1 MGGWPVGTR
10 VFRRAARLAPP
21 EVPSGEVHL
30 EAPPEI
36 PRAVPTSPLLR
47 LLPLLMVVGSL
58 GFIVVIGVD
67 NPTSWLFGG
76 MFALST
82 LGMVAGGA
90 TRGGGQRRA
99 EADEDRKDYLR
110 YLAQVRRRARAT
122 AADQR
127 RALEWTHPDPSAL
140 VGLARGPRMWERRP
154 SDPDF
159 AHVRVGRGSQRLAT
173 ALVPPQTG
181 PVDELE
187 PVSTV
192 ALRRFVRTHSIVPDL
207 PTAVSLRAFAALG
220 VTGADAAA
228 RRGLVRALIAQL
240 VTFHGP
246 DDLVVAVAA
255 TGPARAEWEWVKW
268 LPHVAHPRLH
278 DGAGPVRMVT
288 SSLGAVEAW
297 LAPELAGRNRF
308 ARGAAPVADAAH
320 VVVVLDDAEVTRSEQ
335 IVLEEG
341 LAGVTL
347 IDLSAALGTLTARRG
362 LELVLDDGDG
372 DGGPARIGARGQQGV
387 EWFGRPD
394 SLGAVEAEA
403 LARRL
408 APCRTPAAG
417 GDAEEE
423 PLLTSPGILELL
435 GVDGEP
441 DTFDVAAAW
450 RPRPVRDR
458 LRVPFGVSAEG
469 EPVELDIKEAA
480 QEGMGP
486 HGLCVGATGSGK
498 SELLRTLVLG
508 LITTHSSEVLNLVLV
523 DFKGGATFAGLA
535 GAPHVAAVI
544 TNLADDLGL
553 VDRMQDALAGEM
565 QRRQEMLR
573 AAGNLANVTE
583 YERARE
589 NGAPLEPL
597 PTLFV
602 VVDEFSELLS
612 QKPDFAE
619 LFVAIGRLGRS
630 LQMHLLLA
638 SQRLEEGRLRGLDSH
653 LSYRIGLKTFSA
665 SDSRAVLGVPDAAE
679 LPPVPGS
686 GYLKVESSTMIRFKA
701 GYVSG
706 PYRAAE
712 RVAPDP
718 SPLPREM
725 RPRPFSASWVEPGET
740 ERSAAR
746 PGTSAPTA
754 LGADGHGP
762 GGGHPYGGNGHLDGS
777 GNGSGRGVPGPP
789 AVIGPHGP
797 SRPPTT
803 GGTPSVLDVVVE
815 RLRGQGPPAHEVW
828 LPPLAEPA
836 TLDALLPPL
845 SETPDRGLT
854 APGFPANS
862 QLTIPVGIVDRPFD
876 QRRDVLWAELAG
888 AAGHVVVA
896 GGPQSGKSTLLR
908 TLVTAAALTHTPTEV
923 QFYAVDLGG
932 GTLAGLA
939 GLPHVGSVAGRGEPD
954 LVRRTVAEVA
964 ALLAGRERWFRE
976 TGVES
981 MSDLRAR
988 RRRSGAELDR
998 LLRRRG
1004 ELAPGTGGSDMLGD
1018 VFLVVDGW
1026 HAFRSEHE
1034 QLEQTVISLA
1044 TAGLSYG
1051 VHVVITASRWA
1062 ELRPA
1067 LKDLLGTRFELR
1079 LGDPSESE
1087 VDRRVAAVVP
1097 TGRPGRGLSRDG
1109 LHVLTALPR
1118 LDGVADAA
1126 DLGRATGELVARVAA
1141 AWGGPGAPRVRLLP
1155 DRVGVEALPGPDEG
1169 PPHLLPLGL
1178 SEERLAP
1185 VLLDVAAD
1193 PHFVCY
1199 ADAESGKTALL
1210 RGLAH
1215 QIVTR
1220 YRPEQARLV
1229 LVDYRRS
1236 LLGAVASDH
1245 LISYTSSA
1253 QAAAQAMSELA
1264 ASLQARLP
1272 GPDVTPA
1279 QLRARSWWTGPDV
1292 FVLVDDYDLVAGGSS
1307 NPLTA
1312 LLDLLPQAR
1321 DVGLH
1326 LVVARRTGG
1335 ASRAMFEP
1343 VLARLRELSSPGIV
1357 MSGSRDEGVL
1367 LGTVRPG
1374 PQPPGRGWLVG
1385 RRHGERLVQVAWR
1398 APDPPITEPA
1408 RAAAGSPAA
1417 PGAPEAPDAPDA
1429 PDRDP

>member
-1 MGGWPVGTR
+1 MGTR
-10 VFRRAARLAPP
+10 VFRRAARPAPP
-21 EVPSGEVHL
+21 AVPSGEVHL

-110 YLAQVRRRARAT
+110 YLAQMRRRARET
-122 AADQR
+122 AVDQR
-127 RALEWTHPDPSAL
+127 RALEWTHPEPSAL
-140 VGLARGPRMWERRP
+140 VGLVRGPRMWERRP

-207 PTAVSLRAFAALG
+207 PTAVSLRAFASVG
-220 VTGADAAA
+220 VTGGDIDA
-228 RRGLVRALIAQL
+228 RRGLARALVAQL
-240 VTFHGP
+240 VTAHSP

-255 TGPARAEWEWVKW
+255 TGPARAAWEWVKW
-268 LPHVAHPRLH
+268 LPHAAHPRLY

-288 SSLGAVEAW
+288 SSLSAVEAW
-297 LAPELAGRNRF
+297 LASELAGRGRF
-308 ARGAAPVADAAH
+308 ARGAAPVADAQH
-320 VVVVLDDAEVTRSEQ
+320 VVVVLEDAEVTRSEQ

-347 IDLSAALGTLTARRG
+347 IDLSDALGTLTARRG
-362 LELVLDDGDG
+362 LALVLGEGGEDTA
-372 DGGPARIGARGQQGV
+372 DGGARLGALGQQGV
-387 EWFGRPD
+387 EWFGLPD
-394 SLGAVEAEA
+394 TLGAAEAEA

-408 APCRTPAAG
+408 APCRTPAVVG
-417 GDAEEE
+417 GSEEE

-458 LRVPFGVSAEG
+458 LRVPFGVSSEG
-469 EPVELDIKEAA
+469 EPVELDIKEAS

-508 LITTHSSEVLNLVLV
+508 LITTHSSEALNLVLV

-544 TNLADDLGL
+544 TNLADDLSL

-665 SDSRAVLGVPDAAE
+665 ADSRAVLGVPDAAE

-725 RPRPFSASWVEPGET
+725 RPRPFSAGWVEP
-740 ERSAAR
+740 AA
-746 PGTSAPTA
+746 PTVLEADGSAPGGYVGDGD
-754 LGADGHGP
+754 GAA
-762 GGGHPYGGNGHLDGS
+762 
-777 GNGSGRGVPGPP
+777 GPP

-797 SRPPTT
+797 AGASVLRGA

-828 LPPLAEPA
+828 LPPLTDPA

-845 SETPDRGLT
+845 TETPDRGLT

-862 QLTIPVGIVDRPFD
+862 SLAVPVGIVDRPYD

-976 TGVES
+976 AGVES
-981 MSDLRAR
+981 MVDLRAR
-988 RRRSGAELDR
+988 
-998 LLRRRG
+998 RRRG

-1018 VFLVVDGW
+1018 VFLVIDGW

-1044 TAGLSYG
+1044 TGGLSYG
-1051 VHVVITASRWA
+1051 VHVVIAASRWA

-1067 LKDLLGTRFELR
+1067 LKDLMGTRFELR

-1097 TGRPGRGLSRDG
+1097 AGRPGRGLSRDK

-1126 DLGRATGELVARVAA
+1126 DLGRATGELAARVAA

-1155 DRVGVEALPGPDEG
+1155 DRIGVEALPGPDEG

-1220 YRPEQARLV
+1220 YRPEQARLI

-1253 QAAAQAMSELA
+1253 QAAAQAMTELVE
-1264 ASLQARLP
+1264 SLHKRLP

-1292 FVLVDDYDLVAGGSS
+1292 FVLVDDYDLVAGGST

-1335 ASRAMFEP
+1335 AARAMFEP

-1385 RRHGERLVQVAWR
+1385 RRHGERLVQVGWR
-1398 APDPPITEPA
+1398 APDPPITELP
-1408 RAAAGSPAA
+1408 RDT
-1417 PGAPEAPDAPDA
+1417 PDAPDGT
-1429 PDRDP
+1429 PDPGP

>member
-1 MGGWPVGTR
+1 
-10 VFRRAARLAPP
+10 
-21 EVPSGEVHL
+21 
-30 EAPPEI
+30 
-36 PRAVPTSPLLR
+36 
-47 LLPLLMVVGSL
+47 
-58 GFIVVIGVD
+58 
-67 NPTSWLFGG
+67 
-76 MFALST
+76 
-82 LGMVAGGA
+82 
-90 TRGGGQRRA
+90 
-99 EADEDRKDYLR
+99 
-110 YLAQVRRRARAT
+110 
-122 AADQR
+122 
-127 RALEWTHPDPSAL
+127 
-140 VGLARGPRMWERRP
+140 
-154 SDPDF
+154 
-159 AHVRVGRGSQRLAT
+159 
-173 ALVPPQTG
+173 
-181 PVDELE
+181 
-187 PVSTV
+187 
-192 ALRRFVRTHSIVPDL
+192 
-207 PTAVSLRAFAALG
+207 
-220 VTGADAAA
+220 
-228 RRGLVRALIAQL
+228 
-240 VTFHGP
+240 
-246 DDLVVAVAA
+246 
-255 TGPARAEWEWVKW
+255 
-268 LPHVAHPRLH
+268 
-278 DGAGPVRMVT
+278 
-288 SSLGAVEAW
+288 
-297 LAPELAGRNRF
+297 
-308 ARGAAPVADAAH
+308 
-320 VVVVLDDAEVTRSEQ
+320 
-335 IVLEEG
+335 
-341 LAGVTL
+341 
-347 IDLSAALGTLTARRG
+347 
-362 LELVLDDGDG
+362 
-372 DGGPARIGARGQQGV
+372 
-387 EWFGRPD
+387 
-394 SLGAVEAEA
+394 
-403 LARRL
+403 
-408 APCRTPAAG
+408 
-417 GDAEEE
+417 
-423 PLLTSPGILELL
+423 
-435 GVDGEP
+435 
-441 DTFDVAAAW
+441 
-450 RPRPVRDR
+450 
-458 LRVPFGVSAEG
+458 
-469 EPVELDIKEAA
+469 
-480 QEGMGP
+480 
-486 HGLCVGATGSGK
+486 
-498 SELLRTLVLG
+498 LLRTLVLG
-508 LITTHSSEVLNLVLV
+508 LITTHSSEALNLVLV

-544 TNLADDLGL
+544 TNLADDLSL

-565 QRRQEMLR
+565 QRRQEKLR

-583 YERARE
+583 YERARG

-665 SDSRAVLGVPDAAE
+665 ADSRAVLGVPDAAE

-725 RPRPFSASWVEPGET
+725 HPRPFSAGWVEP
-740 ERSAAR
+740 A
-746 PGTSAPTA
+746 APTV
-754 LGADGHGP
+754 LEADGSARGYGED
-762 GGGHPYGGNGHLDGS
+762 GGGP
-777 GNGSGRGVPGPP
+777 RGGPP

-797 SRPPTT
+797 AGSSVPRGA

-828 LPPLAEPA
+828 LPPLTEPA

-845 SETPDRGLT
+845 TETPDRGLA

-862 QLTIPVGIVDRPFD
+862 TLAVPVGIVDRPFD

-888 AAGHVVVA
+888 AAGHVVIA

-976 TGVES
+976 AGVES
-981 MSDLRAR
+981 MVDLRAR
-988 RRRSGAELDR
+988 RRRS
-998 LLRRRG
+998 G
-1004 ELAPGTGGSDMLGD
+1004 ELAPGTGGSDVLGD
-1018 VFLVVDGW
+1018 VFLVIDGW
-1026 HAFRSEHE
+1026 HAFRSEYE

-1044 TAGLSYG
+1044 TGGLSYG
-1051 VHVVITASRWA
+1051 VHVVIAATRWA

-1067 LKDLLGTRFELR
+1067 LRDLLGTRFELR

-1097 TGRPGRGLSRDG
+1097 AGRPGRGLSRDK

-1155 DRVGVEALPGPDEG
+1155 DRVGVEALPGPGEG

-1220 YRPEQARLV
+1220 YRPEQARLII
-1229 LVDYRRS
+1229 VDYRRS

-1253 QAAAQAMSELA
+1253 QAAAQAMTELVE
-1264 ASLQARLP
+1264 SLHQRLP

-1292 FVLVDDYDLVAGGSS
+1292 FVLVDDYDLVAGGST

-1326 LVVARRTGG
+1326 LLVARRTGG
-1335 ASRAMFEP
+1335 AARAMFEP
-1343 VLARLRELSSPGIV
+1343 VLARLRELSSPGMV

-1385 RRHGERLVQVAWR
+1385 RRHGERLVQVGWR

-1408 RAAAGSPAA
+1408 RASAG
-1417 PGAPEAPDAPDA
+1417 PGDDAPDIPGGA
-1429 PDRDP
+1429 PDRGP

>member
-1 MGGWPVGTR
+1 MGTR

-21 EVPSGEVHL
+21 EVPSGEIHL

-36 PRAVPTSPLLR
+36 PRAVPTSPLMR

-90 TRGGGQRRA
+90 TRGGAQRRA

-110 YLAQVRRRARAT
+110 YLAQMRRRARDT

-127 RALEWTHPDPSAL
+127 RGLEWTHPDPSSL

-181 PVDELE
+181 PVDDLE

-207 PTAVSLRAFAALG
+207 PTAVSLRAFASVA
-220 VTGADAAA
+220 VTGADAEA
-228 RRGLVRALIAQL
+228 RRGLVRAIVAQL
-240 VTFHGP
+240 VTFHSP

-255 TGPARAEWEWVKW
+255 TGPARAAWEWVKW
-268 LPHVAHPRLH
+268 LPHVAHPRLA
-278 DGAGPVRMVT
+278 DGAGPARMVT
-288 SSLGAVEAW
+288 TSLAAVESW
-297 LAPELAGRNRF
+297 LAPELAGRGRF
-308 ARGAAPVADAAH
+308 TRGAAPAADTAH
-320 VVVVLDDAEVTRSEQ
+320 VVVVLEDAEVLGTEQ
-335 IVLEEG
+335 ILLEEG
-341 LAGVTL
+341 LGAVTL
-347 IDLSAALGTLTARRG
+347 IDLSDSLGTLTSRRG
-362 LELVLDDGDG
+362 LGLVLEAGEAE
-372 DGGPARIGARGQQGV
+372 DGGEGRIGAVGRQGV

-394 SLGAVEAEA
+394 ALGAAEAEA

-408 APCRTPAAG
+408 APCRPPVVG
-417 GDAEEE
+417 GGEEE

-450 RPRPVRDR
+450 RPRPLRDR
-458 LRVPFGVSAEG
+458 LRVPFGVSSDG
-469 EPVELDIKEAA
+469 EPVDLDIKEAA

-508 LITTHSSEVLNLVLV
+508 LITTHSSEALNLVLV

-535 GAPHVAAVI
+535 PAPHVAAVI
-544 TNLADDLGL
+544 TNLADDLSL

-565 QRRQEMLR
+565 QRRQELLR

-589 NGAPLEPL
+589 NGAPLQPL

-679 LPPVPGS
+679 LPAVPGS
-686 GYLKVESSTMIRFKA
+686 GYLKVESSTMTRFKA
-701 GYVSG
+701 GYVSA

-712 RVAPDP
+712 RVVPEA

-725 RPRPFSASWVEPGET
+725 RPRPFSSQWVEP
-740 ERSAAR
+740 A
-746 PGTSAPTA
+746 APTV
-754 LGADGHGP
+754 LESTP
-762 GGGHPYGGNGHLDGS
+762 GSNGNGNGHAGAA
-777 GNGSGRGVPGPP
+777 GPP

-797 SRPPTT
+797 SVPSGP

-828 LPPLAEPA
+828 LPPLADPA

-845 SETPDRGLT
+845 SETADRGLT
-854 APGFPANS
+854 APGFPANGA
-862 QLTIPVGIVDRPFD
+862 LAVPVGIVDRPYD

-908 TLVTAAALTHTPTEV
+908 TLVAGAALTHTPAEV

-939 GLPHVGSVAGRGEPD
+939 GLPHVGTVAGRGEPD

-976 TGVES
+976 AGVES
-981 MSDLRAR
+981 MADLRAR
-988 RRRSGAELDR
+988 
-998 LLRRRG
+998 RRRG

-1097 TGRPGRGLSRDG
+1097 AGRPGRGLSREK

-1118 LDGVADAA
+1118 LDGVADTE
-1126 DLGRATGELVARVAA
+1126 DLGRATGELVARVVA
-1141 AWGGPGAPRVRLLP
+1141 AWGGAGAPRVRLLP
-1155 DRVGVEALPGPDEG
+1155 ERVGVESLPGPDEG
-1169 PPHLLPLGL
+1169 RPHLLPLGL
-1178 SEERLAP
+1178 EEERLAP
-1185 VLLDVAAD
+1185 VVLDVAAD

-1220 YRPEQARLV
+1220 YRPDQARLMI
-1229 LVDYRRS
+1229 VDYRRS

-1253 QAAAQAMSELA
+1253 PALTDAMTELLG
-1264 ASLQARLP
+1264 SLQRRLP
-1272 GPDVTPA
+1272 GPDVTPE

-1292 FVLVDDYDLVAGGSS
+1292 FVLVDDYDLVASS
-1307 NPLTA
+1307 ATNPLAA

-1335 ASRAMFEP
+1335 ASRALYEP

-1374 PQPPGRGWLVG
+1374 PQPPGRGWLVS
-1385 RRHGERLVQVAWR
+1385 RRHGERLVQVGWR
-1398 APDPPITEPA
+1398 APDPPITALPDPA
-1408 RAAAGSPAA
+1408 G
-1417 PGAPEAPDAPDA
+1417 DA
-1429 PDRDP
+1429 

>member
-1 MGGWPVGTR
+1 MGTR
-10 VFRRAARLAPP
+10 VFRRAARRPPP

-36 PRAVPTSPLLR
+36 PRATPSSPLLR

-82 LGMVAGGA
+82 LGMVAGGV
-90 TRGGGQRRA
+90 TRGGAQRRA
-99 EADEDRKDYLR
+99 ESDEDRKDYLR
-110 YLAQVRRRARAT
+110 YLAQMRRRARET
-122 AADQR
+122 AVEQR

-154 SDPDF
+154 ADPDF

-181 PVDELE
+181 PVDDLE
-187 PVSTV
+187 PVATV

-207 PTAVSLRAFAALG
+207 PTAVSLRAFASVAVAG
-220 VTGADAAA
+220 GDAEA
-228 RRGLVRALIAQL
+228 RRALVRAFVAQL
-240 VTFHGP
+240 VTFHSP

-268 LPHVAHPRLH
+268 LPHVAHPRLS

-288 SSLGAVEAW
+288 SSLAAVESW
-297 LAPELAGRNRF
+297 LAPELAGRGRF
-308 ARGAAPVADAAH
+308 TRGAAPAADTRH
-320 VVVVLDDAEVTRSEQ
+320 VVVVLEDAEVLGSEQ
-335 IVLEEG
+335 ILLEEG
-341 LAGVTL
+341 LSAVTL
-347 IDLSAALGTLTARRG
+347 IDLSDTLGTLTSRRG
-362 LELVLDDGDG
+362 LGLVLEPDGEG
-372 DGGPARIGARGQQGV
+372 RIGAVGRQGV

-394 SLGAVEAEA
+394 ALGAAEAEA

-408 APCRTPAAG
+408 APCRTPVVGG
-417 GDAEEE
+417 GDEE

-441 DTFDVAAAW
+441 DTFDVTAAW
-450 RPRPVRDR
+450 RPRPLRDR
-458 LRVPFGVSAEG
+458 LRVPFGVSADG
-469 EPVELDIKEAA
+469 EPVDLDIKEAA

-508 LITTHSSEVLNLVLV
+508 LITTHSSEALNLVLV

-535 GAPHVAAVI
+535 PAPHVAAVI
-544 TNLADDLGL
+544 TNLADDLSL

-565 QRRQEMLR
+565 QRRQELLR

-701 GYVSG
+701 GYVSA
-706 PYRAAE
+706 PHRVAE
-712 RVAPDP
+712 RVVPDE

-725 RPRPFSASWVEPGET
+725 RPRPFSAQWVEP
-740 ERSAAR
+740 AV
-746 PGTSAPTA
+746 PTV
-754 LGADGHGP
+754 LE
-762 GGGHPYGGNGHLDGS
+762 GNGH
-777 GNGSGRGVPGPP
+777 VPAAGPP
-789 AVIGPHGP
+789 AVIGPDQ
-797 SRPPTT
+797 R
-803 GGTPSVLDVVVE
+803 GGGSPSVLDVVVE

-828 LPPLAEPA
+828 LPPLADPA

-845 SETPDRGLT
+845 TATPDRGLT
-854 APGFPANS
+854 APGFPANGA
-862 QLTIPVGIVDRPFD
+862 LAVPVGIVDRPYD

-908 TLVTAAALTHTPTEV
+908 TLVAAAALTHTPAEV

-976 TGVES
+976 AGLES
-981 MSDLRAR
+981 MADLRAR
-988 RRRSGAELDR
+988 
-998 LLRRRG
+998 RRRG

-1034 QLEQTVISLA
+1034 ALEQTVISLA

-1097 TGRPGRGLSRDG
+1097 AGRPGRGLSREK

-1118 LDGVADAA
+1118 LDGVADAE

-1141 AWGGPGAPRVRLLP
+1141 AWGGTGAPRVRLLP
-1155 DRVGVEALPGPDEG
+1155 ERVGVESLPGADEG
-1169 PPHLLPLGL
+1169 APHLLPLGL

-1210 RGLAH
+1210 RGFAH

-1220 YRPEQARLV
+1220 HRPDQARLMI
-1229 LVDYRRS
+1229 VDYRRS
-1236 LLGAVASDH
+1236 LLGAVASEH

-1253 QAAAQAMSELA
+1253 QALTEAMTELLG
-1264 ASLQARLP
+1264 SLQRRLP
-1272 GPDVTPA
+1272 GPDVTPE

-1292 FVLVDDYDLVAGGSS
+1292 FVLVDDYDLVAGAAT
-1307 NPLTA
+1307 NPLAA

-1326 LVVARRTGG
+1326 LVVARRAGG
-1335 ASRAMFEP
+1335 AARAQFEP
-1343 VLARLRELSSPGIV
+1343 VLARLRELGSPGIV

-1374 PQPPGRGWLVG
+1374 PQPPGRGWLVS
-1385 RRHGERLVQVAWR
+1385 RRHGERLVQVGWR
-1398 APDPPITEPA
+1398 DPDPPITA
-1408 RAAAGSPAA
+1408 V
-1417 PGAPEAPDAPDA
+1417 PG
-1429 PDRDP
+1429 DP

>member
-1 MGGWPVGTR
+1 MGTR

-21 EVPSGEVHL
+21 AVPSGEVHL

-82 LGMVAGGA
+82 LGMVAGGV

-110 YLAQVRRRARAT
+110 YLAQMRRRARET
-122 AADQR
+122 AVEQR
-127 RALEWTHPDPSAL
+127 RALEWTHPDPAAL

-154 SDPDF
+154 ADADF

-181 PVDELE
+181 PVDDLE

-207 PTAVSLRAFAALG
+207 PTAVSLRAFASVAVG
-220 VTGADAAA
+220 GADAAT
-228 RRGLVRALIAQL
+228 RRGLVRALVAQL
-240 VTFHGP
+240 VTFHSP

-268 LPHVAHPRLH
+268 LPHVAHPRLT

-288 SSLGAVEAW
+288 SSLAAIESW
-297 LAPELAGRNRF
+297 LAPELAGRARF
-308 ARGAAPVADAAH
+308 ARGAAPAADTRH
-320 VVVVLDDAEVTRSEQ
+320 VVVVLEDAEVAGTETLL
-335 IVLEEG
+335 LEEG
-341 LAGVTL
+341 LSAVTVV
-347 IDLSAALGTLTARRG
+347 DLSDSLGTLTARRG
-362 LELVLDDGDG
+362 LGLVLDAGGDG
-372 DGGPARIGARGQQGV
+372 RIGAVGRQGT

-394 SLGAVEAEA
+394 VLGAAEAEA

-408 APCRTPAAG
+408 APCRTPVVAG
-417 GDAEEE
+417 GEDE

-450 RPRPVRDR
+450 RPRPLRDR

-508 LITTHSSEVLNLVLV
+508 LITTHSSEALNLVLV

-535 GAPHVAAVI
+535 PAPHVAAVI
-544 TNLADDLGL
+544 TNLADDLSL

-565 QRRQEMLR
+565 QRRQELLR
-573 AAGNLANVTE
+573 AAGNLAGVTE

-686 GYLKVESSTMIRFKA
+686 GYLKVESSSMVRFKA
-701 GYVSG
+701 GYVSA
-706 PYRAAE
+706 PHRSAE

-718 SPLPREM
+718 SPVSRESS
-725 RPRPFSASWVEPGET
+725 PRPFSARWVEP
-740 ERSAAR
+740 A
-746 PGTSAPTA
+746 APTVLEA
-754 LGADGHGP
+754 RA
-762 GGGHPYGGNGHLDGS
+762 
-777 GNGSGRGVPGPP
+777 PGPP

-797 SRPPTT
+797 SVPRGAG

-828 LPPLAEPA
+828 LPPLADPA

-845 SETPDRGLT
+845 TETPDRGLA
-854 APGFPANS
+854 APGFPANGA
-862 QLTIPVGIVDRPFD
+862 LAVPVGIVDRPYD

-888 AAGHVVVA
+888 SAGHVVVA

-908 TLVTAAALTHTPTEV
+908 TLVAGAALTHTPAEV

-939 GLPHVGSVAGRGEPD
+939 GLPHVGAVAGRGEPD

-976 TGVES
+976 AGVES
-981 MSDLRAR
+981 MADLRAR
-988 RRRSGAELDR
+988 
-998 LLRRRG
+998 RRRG
-1004 ELAPGTGGSDMLGD
+1004 ELAPGTGGSDLLGD

-1087 VDRRVAAVVP
+1087 VDRRTAAVVP
-1097 TGRPGRGLSRDG
+1097 AGRPGRGLSPDK

-1126 DLGRATGELVARVAA
+1126 DLGRATAELVTRVAA
-1141 AWGGPGAPRVRLLP
+1141 AWTGPGAPRVRLLP
-1155 DRVGVEALPGPDEG
+1155 ELVGAEALPGADEG

-1178 SEERLAP
+1178 SEDRLAP

-1220 YRPEQARLV
+1220 YRPDQARLV
-1229 LVDYRRS
+1229 IVDYRRS

-1253 QAAAQAMSELA
+1253 PALTDAMGELVG
-1264 ASLQARLP
+1264 SLQRRLP
-1272 GPDVTPA
+1272 GPDVTPE

-1292 FVLVDDYDLVAGGSS
+1292 FVLVDDYDLVAGAAT
-1307 NPLTA
+1307 NPLAA

-1335 ASRAMFEP
+1335 ASRAMYEP

-1367 LGTVRPG
+1367 LGSVRPG

-1385 RRHGERLVQVAWR
+1385 RRHGERLVQVGWR
-1398 APDPPITEPA
+1398 APDPPITGPVRPA
-1408 RAAAGSPAA
+1408 GAAGA
-1417 PGAPEAPDAPDA
+1417 
-1429 PDRDP
+1429 DP

>member
-1 MGGWPVGTR
+1 MGTQ
-10 VFRRAARLAPP
+10 VFRRAARQSPP
-21 EVPSGEVHL
+21 EAPSGEVHL

-36 PRAVPTSPLLR
+36 PRVTPTSPLLR

-82 LGMVAGGA
+82 LGMVAGGV
-90 TRGGGQRRA
+90 TRGGAGRRA
-99 EADEDRKDYLR
+99 ESDEDRKDYLR
-110 YLAQVRRRARAT
+110 YLAQMRRRARET
-122 AADQR
+122 AAEQR

-140 VGLARGPRMWERRP
+140 VGLTRGARMWERRP

-181 PVDELE
+181 PVDDLE
-187 PVSTV
+187 PVATV

-207 PTAVSLRAFAALG
+207 PTAVSLRAFASVAVAG
-220 VTGADAAA
+220 GDVEA
-228 RRGLVRALIAQL
+228 RRGLVRALVAQL
-240 VTFHGP
+240 VTFHSP

-255 TGPARAEWEWVKW
+255 TGPARAAWEWVKW
-268 LPHVAHPRLH
+268 LPHVAHPRLS

-288 SSLGAVEAW
+288 SSLAGVESW
-297 LAPELAGRNRF
+297 LAPELAGRGRF
-308 ARGAAPVADAAH
+308 TRGAAPAADTRH
-320 VVVVLDDAEVTRSEQ
+320 VVVVLEDAEVLGSEQ
-335 IVLEEG
+335 ILLEEG
-341 LAGVTL
+341 LAAVTL
-347 IDLSAALGTLTARRG
+347 IDLSDTLGALTSRRG
-362 LELVLDDGDG
+362 LGLVLEADLE
-372 DGGPARIGARGQQGV
+372 ARIGAVGRQGV

-394 SLGAVEAEA
+394 ALGAAEAEA

-408 APCRTPAAG
+408 APCRTPPVG
-417 GDAEEE
+417 GGEEE

-441 DTFDVAAAW
+441 DTFDVTAAW
-450 RPRPVRDR
+450 RPRPLRDR
-458 LRVPFGVSAEG
+458 LRVPFGVSADG
-469 EPVELDIKEAA
+469 EPVDLDIKEAA

-508 LITTHSSEVLNLVLV
+508 LITTHSSESLNLVLV

-535 GAPHVAAVI
+535 AAPHVAAVI
-544 TNLADDLGL
+544 TNLADDLSL

-565 QRRQEMLR
+565 QRRQERLR

-589 NGAPLEPL
+589 NGAPLDPL

-701 GYVSG
+701 GYVSA
-706 PYRAAE
+706 PHRAAE
-712 RVAPDP
+712 RVVPDE

-725 RPRPFSASWVEPGET
+725 RPRPFSTQWVEP
-740 ERSAAR
+740 AA
-746 PGTSAPTA
+746 PAVP
-754 LGADGHGP
+754 D
-762 GGGHPYGGNGHLDGS
+762 GNGH
-777 GNGSGRGVPGPP
+777 VPTGGPP
-789 AVIGPHGP
+789 AVIGPR
-797 SRPPTT
+797 S
-803 GGTPSVLDVVVE
+803 GTPSVLDVVVE

-828 LPPLAEPA
+828 LPPLADPA

-845 SETPDRGLT
+845 TATPERGLT
-854 APGFPANS
+854 APGFPANGA
-862 QLTIPVGIVDRPFD
+862 LAVPVGIVDRPYD

-908 TLVTAAALTHTPTEV
+908 TLVAAAALTHTPAEV

-976 TGVES
+976 AGLES
-981 MSDLRAR
+981 MTDLRAR
-988 RRRSGAELDR
+988 
-998 LLRRRG
+998 RRRG

-1026 HAFRSEHE
+1026 HAFRTEHE
-1034 QLEQTVISLA
+1034 ALEQTVISLA

-1097 TGRPGRGLSRDG
+1097 AGRPGRGLSG
-1109 LHVLTALPR
+1109 EKLHVLTALPR
-1118 LDGVADAA
+1118 LDGVADTE

-1141 AWGGPGAPRVRLLP
+1141 AWGGGGAPRVRLLP
-1155 DRVGVEALPGPDEG
+1155 ERVGVEALPGPDEG
-1169 PPHLLPLGL
+1169 APHLLPLGL

-1210 RGLAH
+1210 RGFAH

-1220 YRPEQARLV
+1220 YRPDQARLMI
-1229 LVDYRRS
+1229 VDYRRS

-1253 QAAAQAMSELA
+1253 QALTDAMTELLG
-1264 ASLQARLP
+1264 SLQRRLP
-1272 GPDVTPA
+1272 GPDVTPE

-1292 FVLVDDYDLVAGGSS
+1292 FVLVDDYDLVAGAAT
-1307 NPLTA
+1307 NPLAA

-1326 LVVARRTGG
+1326 LVVARRAGG
-1335 ASRAMFEP
+1335 AARAQFEP
-1343 VLARLRELSSPGIV
+1343 VLARLRELGSPGIV

-1374 PQPPGRGWLVG
+1374 PQPPGRGWLVS
-1385 RRHGERLVQVAWR
+1385 RRHGERLVQVGWR
-1398 APDPPITEPA
+1398 DPDPPITA
-1408 RAAAGSPAA
+1408 V
-1417 PGAPEAPDAPDA
+1417 PG
-1429 PDRDP
+1429 DP

>member
-1 MGGWPVGTR
+1 
-10 VFRRAARLAPP
+10 
-21 EVPSGEVHL
+21 
-30 EAPPEI
+30 
-36 PRAVPTSPLLR
+36 
-47 LLPLLMVVGSL
+47 
-58 GFIVVIGVD
+58 
-67 NPTSWLFGG
+67 
-76 MFALST
+76 
-82 LGMVAGGA
+82 
-90 TRGGGQRRA
+90 
-99 EADEDRKDYLR
+99 
-110 YLAQVRRRARAT
+110 
-122 AADQR
+122 
-127 RALEWTHPDPSAL
+127 
-140 VGLARGPRMWERRP
+140 
-154 SDPDF
+154 
-159 AHVRVGRGSQRLAT
+159 
-173 ALVPPQTG
+173 
-181 PVDELE
+181 
-187 PVSTV
+187 
-192 ALRRFVRTHSIVPDL
+192 
-207 PTAVSLRAFAALG
+207 RAFASVG
-220 VTGADAAA
+220 VTGGDTAA
-228 RRGLVRALIAQL
+228 RRGLARALVAQL
-240 VTFHGP
+240 VTAHGP

-255 TGPARAEWEWVKW
+255 TGPARAAWEWVKW
-268 LPHVAHPRLH
+268 LPHVAHPRLY

-288 SSLGAVEAW
+288 SSLSAVEAW
-297 LAPELAGRNRF
+297 LAPELAGRGRF
-308 ARGAAPVADAAH
+308 ARGAAPVADAQH
-320 VVVVLDDAEVTRSEQ
+320 VVVVLEDAEVTRSEQ
-335 IVLEEG
+335 VVLSEG

-347 IDLSAALGTLTARRG
+347 IDLSDALGPLTARRG
-362 LELVLDDGDG
+362 LTLVLGP
-372 DGGPARIGARGQQGV
+372 DGGEGGAARLGALGRQGV

-394 SLGAVEAEA
+394 TLGAAEAEA

-408 APCRTPAAG
+408 APCRTPAVVG
-417 GDAEEE
+417 GAEDE

-508 LITTHSSEVLNLVLV
+508 LITTHSSEALNLVLV

-535 GAPHVAAVI
+535 AAPHVAAVI
-544 TNLADDLGL
+544 TNLADDLSL

-565 QRRQEMLR
+565 QRRQEKLR
-573 AAGNLANVTE
+573 AAGNLANVTA

-589 NGAPLEPL
+589 NGAPLDPL

-653 LSYRIGLKTFSA
+653 LSYRIGLKTFSSA
-665 SDSRAVLGVPDAAE
+665 DSRAVLGVPDAAE

-686 GYLKVESSTMIRFKA
+686 GYLKVESSTMVRFKA

-706 PYRAAE
+706 PHRGAE

-718 SPLPREM
+718 SPLPREV
-725 RPRPFSASWVEPGET
+725 RPRPFSAGWVEP
-740 ERSAAR
+740 A
-746 PGTSAPTA
+746 APTVLEA
-754 LGADGHGP
+754 A
-762 GGGHPYGGNGHLDGS
+762 
-777 GNGSGRGVPGPP
+777 GSGRGGDQHPAAGPP

-797 SRPPTT
+797 AGSSVVSGA

-828 LPPLAEPA
+828 LPPLTDPA

-845 SETPDRGLT
+845 TETPDRGLA

-862 QLTIPVGIVDRPFD
+862 SLAVPVGIVDRPFE

-932 GTLAGLA
+932 GTLAGLG

-976 TGVES
+976 AGVES
-981 MSDLRAR
+981 MVDLRAR
-988 RRRSGAELDR
+988 RRRSDGGSTPIGELDH

-1018 VFLVVDGW
+1018 VFLVIDGW

-1044 TAGLSYG
+1044 TGGLSYG
-1051 VHVVITASRWA
+1051 VHVVIAATRWA

-1067 LKDLLGTRFELR
+1067 LRDLLGTRFELR

-1097 TGRPGRGLSRDG
+1097 AGRPGRGQSRDK

-1126 DLGRATGELVARVAA
+1126 DLGRATGELVARVAV

-1155 DRVGVEALPGPDEG
+1155 DRVGVEALPGPGDG

-1210 RGLAH
+1210 RGFAH

-1220 YRPEQARLV
+1220 YRPEQARLI

-1253 QAAAQAMSELA
+1253 QAAAQAMTELVE
-1264 ASLQARLP
+1264 SLHQRLP

-1292 FVLVDDYDLVAGGSS
+1292 FVLVDDYDLVAGGST

-1326 LVVARRTGG
+1326 LVVARRAGG
-1335 ASRAMFEP
+1335 AARAMFEP

-1385 RRHGERLVQVAWR
+1385 RRHGERLVQVGWR
-1398 APDPPITEPA
+1398 APDPPITEPE
-1408 RAAAGSPAA
+1408 RAAPE
-1417 PGAPEAPDAPDA
+1417 PGDATPDTPGPPD
-1429 PDRDP
+1429 PGP

>member
-1 MGGWPVGTR
+1 M
-10 VFRRAARLAPP
+10 
-21 EVPSGEVHL
+21 H
-30 EAPPEI
+30 
-36 PRAVPTSPLLR
+36 
-47 LLPLLMVVGSL
+47 GS
-58 GFIVVIGVD
+58 
-67 NPTSWLFGG
+67 W
-76 MFALST
+76 
-82 LGMVAGGA
+82 
-90 TRGGGQRRA
+90 
-99 EADEDRKDYLR
+99 
-110 YLAQVRRRARAT
+110 
-122 AADQR
+122 
-127 RALEWTHPDPSAL
+127 
-140 VGLARGPRMWERRP
+140 
-154 SDPDF
+154 
-159 AHVRVGRGSQRLAT
+159 
-173 ALVPPQTG
+173 
-181 PVDELE
+181 
-187 PVSTV
+187 
-192 ALRRFVRTHSIVPDL
+192 
-207 PTAVSLRAFAALG
+207 
-220 VTGADAAA
+220 
-228 RRGLVRALIAQL
+228 
-240 VTFHGP
+240 
-246 DDLVVAVAA
+246 
-255 TGPARAEWEWVKW
+255 
-268 LPHVAHPRLH
+268 
-278 DGAGPVRMVT
+278 
-288 SSLGAVEAW
+288 
-297 LAPELAGRNRF
+297 
-308 ARGAAPVADAAH
+308 
-320 VVVVLDDAEVTRSEQ
+320 
-335 IVLEEG
+335 
-341 LAGVTL
+341 
-347 IDLSAALGTLTARRG
+347 
-362 LELVLDDGDG
+362 
-372 DGGPARIGARGQQGV
+372 
-387 EWFGRPD
+387 
-394 SLGAVEAEA
+394 
-403 LARRL
+403 
-408 APCRTPAAG
+408 
-417 GDAEEE
+417 
-423 PLLTSPGILELL
+423 
-435 GVDGEP
+435 
-441 DTFDVAAAW
+441 
-450 RPRPVRDR
+450 
-458 LRVPFGVSAEG
+458 
-469 EPVELDIKEAA
+469 
-480 QEGMGP
+480 
-486 HGLCVGATGSGK
+486 
-498 SELLRTLVLG
+498 
-508 LITTHSSEVLNLVLV
+508 
-523 DFKGGATFAGLA
+523 TFAGLA

-573 AAGNLANVTE
+573 AAGNLANVGE

-630 LQMHLLLA
+630 LQIHLLLA

-686 GYLKVESSTMIRFKA
+686 GYLKTESSTMVRFKA

-706 PYRAAE
+706 PHRTAE

-718 SPLPREM
+718 SPRPREV
-725 RPRPFSASWVEPGET
+725 RPRPFTAAWVEPAET
-740 ERSAAR
+740 ERSGAR
-746 PGTSAPTA
+746 PSGGARTV
-754 LGADGHGP
+754 LEADG
-762 GGGHPYGGNGHLDGS
+762 YDGD
-777 GNGSGRGVPGPP
+777 GAGLPGPP

-797 SRPPTT
+797 SRPRT
-803 GGTPSVLDVVVE
+803 GGAPSVLDVVVE

-828 LPPLAEPA
+828 LPPLSDPA

-854 APGFPANS
+854 APGFPANGR
-862 QLTIPVGIVDRPFD
+862 LAVPVGIVDRPYD

-908 TLVTAAALTHTPTEV
+908 TLIAAAALTHTPAEV

-964 ALLAGRERWFRE
+964 ALLAARERWFRE
-976 TGVES
+976 AGVES
-981 MSDLRAR
+981 MADLRAR
-988 RRRSGAELDR
+988 RRRSGAELDH
-998 LLRRRG
+998 LLRLRG
-1004 ELAPGTGGSDMLGD
+1004 DLPPGAGGSDLPGD

-1044 TAGLSYG
+1044 TGGLSYG
-1051 VHVVITASRWA
+1051 VHVVIAASRWA

-1097 TGRPGRGLSRDG
+1097 AGRPGRGLSRDK

-1118 LDGVADAA
+1118 LDGVADVA

-1155 DRVGVEALPGPDEG
+1155 DRVDVEALPGPDEG
-1169 PPHLLPLGL
+1169 APHLLPLGL
-1178 SEERLAP
+1178 SEERLEP

-1193 PHFVCY
+1193 PHFLCY
-1199 ADAESGKTALL
+1199 ADAEGGKTALL
-1210 RGLAH
+1210 RALAH
-1215 QIVTR
+1215 QIVAR

-1229 LVDYRRS
+1229 IVDYRRS
-1236 LLGAVASDH
+1236 LLGAVAGDH
-1245 LISYTSSA
+1245 LISYTSSS
-1253 QAAAQAMSELA
+1253 AAATQAMGELA
-1264 ASLQARLP
+1264 ESLQRRLP
-1272 GPDVTPA
+1272 GPDVTA
-1279 QLRARSWWTGPDV
+1279 DQLRARSWWTGPEV
-1292 FVLVDDYDLVAGGSS
+1292 FVLVDDYDLVAGSS
-1307 NPLTA
+1307 TNPVTA

-1335 ASRAMFEP
+1335 AGRAVFEP

-1385 RRHGERLVQVAWR
+1385 RRHGERLVQVGWR

-1408 RAAAGSPAA
+1408 R
-1417 PGAPEAPDAPDA
+1417 
-1429 PDRDP
+1429 RDPPGGPPDGGP

>member
-1 MGGWPVGTR
+1 MGTR

-21 EVPSGEVHL
+21 EVPSGEIHL

-36 PRAVPTSPLLR
+36 PCAVPTSPLLR

-110 YLAQVRRRARAT
+110 YLAQMRRRARET

-127 RALEWTHPDPSAL
+127 RALEWSHPDPSAL

-154 SDPDF
+154 ADADF

-173 ALVPPQTG
+173 GLVPPQTG
-181 PVDELE
+181 PVDDLE
-187 PVSTV
+187 PVATV

-207 PTAVSLRAFAALG
+207 PTAVSLRAFASVG
-220 VTGADAAA
+220 VTGADTAA
-228 RRGLVRALIAQL
+228 RRGLVRALVAQL
-240 VTFHGP
+240 VTFHSP

-255 TGPARAEWEWVKW
+255 TGPARAAWEWVKW
-268 LPHVAHPRLH
+268 LPHVAHPRLS
-278 DGAGPVRMVT
+278 DGAGPVRMVA
-288 SSLGAVEAW
+288 SSLAAVESW
-297 LAPELAGRNRF
+297 LAPELAGRGRF
-308 ARGAAPVADAAH
+308 TRGAAPAADTRH
-320 VVVVLDDAEVTRSEQ
+320 VVVVLEDAEVTLGEQ
-335 IVLEEG
+335 IVLAEG
-341 LAGVTL
+341 LAGVTVV
-347 IDLSAALGTLTARRG
+347 DLSDALGTLTSRRG
-362 LELVLDDGDG
+362 LGLVLEPGE
-372 DGGPARIGARGQQGV
+372 GGEAGRIGAVGRQGV

-394 SLGAVEAEA
+394 TLGAAEAEA

-408 APCRTPAAG
+408 APCRTPAVAAG
-417 GDAEEE
+417 DDE

-458 LRVPFGVSAEG
+458 LRVPFAVSADG

-508 LITTHSSEVLNLVLV
+508 LITTHSSEALNLVLV

-535 GAPHVAAVI
+535 DAPHVAAVI

-565 QRRQEMLR
+565 QRRQEKLR

-583 YERARE
+583 YERRRE
-589 NGAPLEPL
+589 NGAALEPL

-665 SDSRAVLGVPDAAE
+665 ADSRAVLGVPDAAE

-686 GYLKVESSTMIRFKA
+686 GYLKVESSTMTRFKA
-701 GYVSG
+701 GYVSA

-725 RPRPFSASWVEPGET
+725 RPRPFTAHWVEP
-740 ERSAAR
+740 A
-746 PGTSAPTA
+746 APTVLDA
-754 LGADGHGP
+754 APDG
-762 GGGHPYGGNGHLDGS
+762 DG
-777 GNGSGRGVPGPP
+777 RPGPP

-797 SRPPTT
+797 SVPRGA

-828 LPPLAEPA
+828 LPPLADPA

-845 SETPDRGLT
+845 SATADRGLT
-854 APGFPANS
+854 AAGFPANGE
-862 QLTIPVGIVDRPFD
+862 LAVPVGIVDRPYD

-908 TLVTAAALTHTPTEV
+908 TLVASAAVTHTPAEV

-939 GLPHVGSVAGRGEPD
+939 GLPHVGAVAGRGEPD

-964 ALLAGRERWFRE
+964 GLLAGRERWFRE
-976 TGVES
+976 AGVES
-981 MSDLRAR
+981 MADLRAR
-988 RRRSGAELDR
+988 
-998 LLRRRG
+998 RRRG

-1034 QLEQTVISLA
+1034 QLEQSVISLA
-1044 TAGLSYG
+1044 TGGLSYG
-1051 VHVVITASRWA
+1051 VHVVIAASRWA

-1087 VDRRVAAVVP
+1087 VDRRVAALVP
-1097 TGRPGRGLSRDG
+1097 AGRPGRGLSPEK

-1118 LDGVADAA
+1118 LDGVADTT

-1141 AWGGPGAPRVRLLP
+1141 AWGGTGAPRVRLLP
-1155 DRVGVEALPGPDEG
+1155 ERVGVESLPGPEDG

-1178 SEERLAP
+1178 SEDRLAP

-1215 QIVTR
+1215 QIVAR
-1220 YRPEQARLV
+1220 YRPDQARLV
-1229 LVDYRRS
+1229 VVDYRRS
-1236 LLGAVASDH
+1236 LLGAVASEH

-1253 QAAAQAMSELA
+1253 PALTRALGELVE
-1264 ASLQARLP
+1264 SLQRRLP
-1272 GPDVTPA
+1272 GPDVTPE

-1292 FVLVDDYDLVAGGSS
+1292 FVLVDDYDLVAGAGT
-1307 NPLTA
+1307 NPLA
-1312 LLDLLPQAR
+1312 VLLDLLPQAR

-1326 LVVARRTGG
+1326 LLVARRTGG

-1385 RRHGERLVQVAWR
+1385 RRQGERLVQVGWR
-1398 APDPPITEPA
+1398 APDPPITAPAGADPADADEP
-1408 RAAAGSPAA
+1408 
-1417 PGAPEAPDAPDA
+1417 
-1429 PDRDP
+1429 